1 MKLALLLGAG
11 LALLPTGL
19 LRAEAP
25 VPAPTPT
32 PAIATATTETTATQ
46 PKVHLLPDDAA
57 AAWKVVSEAM
67 QPPLPPAEWNQKAPS
82 EEDVTKFKAS
92 MAAAAGVAADKAA
105 EFAQRFPQDAHASE
119 ARDAQKDM
127 LRTAVQLGARERAS
141 ELAKISG
148 DDKEDSGKGSPDKPE
163 SDDPFNQRMEKAV
176 EAAQKKS
183 DDGMEAMLT
192 EFEKQVRL
200 VMKDFPDRGEAFGAL
215 LEVAQGLGG
224 DTAKAIVTE
233 IAQSKAP
240 EQVKKMASELQ
251 AKLDRLGK
259 PVAVKYK
266 AIDGREVDL
275 AGLKGKVVL
284 VDFWAT
290 WCGPCVGEIP
300 HVKETFE
307 KLHERGFEIVGISF
321 DEDRQALEKFVKDK
335 SMPWPQYFDGKGW
348 GNKFGQEFGINSIPA
363 MWLIDKKGVLRD
375 QNARANLTEKVE
387 KLLVEK

>member
-11 LALLPTGL
+11 LALLPSGL
-19 LRAEAP
+19 LRADTAI
-25 VPAPTPT
+25 PAPTPA
-32 PAIATATTETTATQ
+32 PAVAATKVEANGTKPTA
-46 PKVHLLPDDAA
+46 HLLPDDAA

-67 QPPLPPAEWNQKAPS
+67 QPPLPPAEWNQKAPT
-82 EEDVTKFKAS
+82 EEEVARFKAA

-105 EFAQRFPQDAHASE
+105 EFALRFPQDAHASE
-119 ARDAQKDM
+119 ANDAQKDM

-141 ELAKISG
+141 ELAKLSG
-148 DDKEDSGKGSPDKPE
+148 DDKEDSGKGAADKPE
-163 SDDPFNQRMEKAV
+163 SNDPFNQRMEKAV

-224 DTAKAIVTE
+224 DTAKAIVKE

-240 EQVKKMASELQ
+240 EQVKKMALDLQ
-251 AKLDRLGK
+251 TKLDQLGK
-259 PVAVKYK
+259 PVIVKYK

-307 KLHERGFEIVGISF
+307 KLHGRGFEIVGISF
-321 DEDRQALEKFVKDK
+321 DEDRQALEKFVQDK
-335 SMPWPQYFDGKGW
+335 SMAWPQYFDGKGW

-387 KLLVEK
+387 KLLAEQ

>member
-1 MKLALLLGAG
+1 MKLAFIFGLG
-11 LALLPTGL
+11 LAISAAGSI
-19 LRAEAP
+19 RAET
-25 VPAPTPT
+25 PAPS
-32 PAIATATTETTATQ
+32 PAPAQAKADPDASKAT
-46 PKVHLLPDDAA
+46 VHLLPDDAA
-57 AAWKVVSEAM
+57 AAWKVVTEAM

-82 EEDVTKFKAS
+82 EEEVAKFKAS
-92 MAAAAGVAADKAA
+92 MAVAAGVAADKAA
-105 EFAQRFPQDAHASE
+105 EFARRFPQDAHASE
-119 ARDAQKDM
+119 AKDAQKDM
-127 LRTAVQLGARERAS
+127 LRTAVQLGAKERAP

-148 DDKEDSGKGSPDKPE
+148 EDKEDGGKAAPEKPE
-163 SDDPFNQRMEKAV
+163 PDDPFNQRMQKAV

-215 LEVAQGLGG
+215 FEVAQGLGG

-240 EQVKKMASELQ
+240 EPIKKMAAELQ

-259 PVAVKYK
+259 PVNLKYK

-290 WCGPCVGEIP
+290 WCGPCVGELP
-300 HVKETFE
+300 HVKEAYD

-321 DEDRQALEKFVKDK
+321 DQEREALEKFVKDK
-335 SMPWPQYFDGKGW
+335 SMAWPQFFDGKGW
-348 GNKFGQEFGINSIPA
+348 ENKYGQEFGINSIPA

-375 QNARANLTEKVE
+375 QNARANLTDKVE
-387 KLLVEK
+387 KLLAEK